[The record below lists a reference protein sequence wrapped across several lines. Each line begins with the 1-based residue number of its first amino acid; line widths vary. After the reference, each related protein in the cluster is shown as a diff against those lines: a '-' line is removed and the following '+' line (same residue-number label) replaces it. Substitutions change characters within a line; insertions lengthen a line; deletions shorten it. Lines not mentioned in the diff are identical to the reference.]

1 MAIYSVYNYDRRLYD
16 YYEGPGPSGTH
27 AGAPPL
33 LSLGGIGA
41 TPDAAAWRL
50 PAGSRKIGSGEMPRG
65 RIASLGEFR
74 AGDGLKLGML
84 GLSAYL
90 AWRYLR

>member
-1 MAIYSVYNYDRRLYD
+1 MIYSVYNYGTRSYD

-33 LSLGGIGA
+33 VATGGLGE
-41 TPDAAAWRL
+41 TPESAAWRV

-65 RIASLGEFR
+65 RIASMGGTPSGTMVRFGVI
-74 AGDGLKLGML
+74 A
-84 GLSAYL
+84 LSALL
-90 AWRYLR
+90 AWRILR